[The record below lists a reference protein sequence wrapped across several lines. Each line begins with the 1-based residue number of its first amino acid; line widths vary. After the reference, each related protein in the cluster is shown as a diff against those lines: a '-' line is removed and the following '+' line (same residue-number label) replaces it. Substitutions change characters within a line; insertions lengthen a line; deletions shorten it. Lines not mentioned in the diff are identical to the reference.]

1 MTSSVLKTFRSP
13 EKIRHVNVVLAGCLS
28 APSDDELEKLETISL
43 LIGAKRSGATM
54 IAAILDAHPEIVM
67 AKEFNLLRQFQNGLN
82 LKQAARL
89 MLFNARMFAKKGAK
103 WTGYSYD
110 IPGMYQGRYET
121 LKVIGDKKAQTSTLQ
136 LQKNINL
143 IGEMEKKYARPVKM
157 IHAVR
162 NPYDTLA
169 SMVLKKDF
177 TLERA
182 MQNLEDVCQGAAH
195 AYLKYPSQVLLVR
208 QEDLL
213 KEAGHMI
220 RAVTE
225 FLGLKSSEEYL
236 KAAAQLVRPDQNM
249 TRHKVEWTEDIRNQV
264 EDLIDRHEF
273 LNGYRF

>member
-195 AYLKYPSQVLLVR
+195 AYLKYSSQVLLVR

-213 KEAGHMI
+213 KEAGQMI

-225 FLGLKSSEEYL
+225 FLGLESSEEYL
-236 KAAAQLVRPDQNM
+236 KAAAQLVRTDQNIS
-249 TRHKVEWTEDIRNQV
+249 RHKVEWTEDIRNQV

>member
-1 MTSSVLKTFRSP
+1 MTSSVLKSFRSP

-28 APSDDELEKLETISL
+28 APSDEELEKLETISL

-67 AKEFNLLRQFQNGLN
+67 AKEFNLLHQFQNGLN
-82 LKQAARL
+82 LKQVARL

-110 IPGMYQGRYET
+110 IPGMYQGRYEN

-143 IGEMEKKYARPVKM
+143 IGEMEDKYARPVKM

-169 SMVLKKDF
+169 TMVLKKDA
-177 TLERA
+177 TLEQA
-182 MQNLEDVCQGAAH
+182 TENLENACQGAAY
-195 AYLKYPSQVLLVR
+195 AYLKYPSQIMLVR

-213 KEAGHMI
+213 KDAAYMI
-220 RAVTE
+220 KGITE
-225 FLGLKSSEEYL
+225 FLGLESKEDYIKSCAE
-236 KAAAQLVRPDQNM
+236 LVRPDKNM
-249 TRHKVEWTEDIRNQV
+249 TRHKVEWTEDIRMQI